1 MKCRDTWPQEC
12 RNVETQFKGKIN
24 KVHPTV
30 QINLKEIGGLLLH
43 DTVKLLETIDG
54 FYQRMRRDFGV
65 ISRGAEESHGICQWN
80 EDDSWRKL
88 TAG

>member
-1 MKCRDTWPQEC
+1 MK
-12 RNVETQFKGKIN
+12 
-24 KVHPTV
+24 
-30 QINLKEIGGLLLH
+30 LKKIGGLPLH

-54 FYQRMRRDFGV
+54 FYQRMRRDFCV
-65 ISRGAEESHGICQWN
+65 ISRGAEELHGICQWN